1 MAGRGIIKGY
11 METFT
16 DDKYIHWSSLLWC
29 FHGCACMSKLNKNY
43 VQVIVYQLYSNKKL
57 FKKISARTSL
67 KSLLP
72 NEEAIHHGPECS
84 HIFLQVCQQWEAL
97 VALYP
102 GHLSVARFASVA
114 SSLERWSNFFST
126 QRAGLLTAYSKS
138 GRFSQLKRDKLT
150 AYLPLNCISLWDLE
164 VGGAKKQRCQC
175 SRSLVCWV
183 IKSFCSDPGVSCLL
197 TISRALWQAT
207 LSK

>member
-1 MAGRGIIKGY
+1 
-11 METFT
+11 METFA

-29 FHGCACMSKLNKNY
+29 FHGVHIYQNLTKLCILIMFRLLYTNY
-43 VQVIVYQLYSNKKL
+43 TLVKKL

-84 HIFLQVCQQWEAL
+84 HYVCRVRQQWEAL

-114 SSLERWSNFFST
+114 SSLERWSNFVST
-126 QRAGLLTAYSKS
+126 QRAGLLTAYSKI
-138 GRFSQLKRDKLT
+138 GRFSQPKGDKLT
-150 AYLPLNCISLWDLE
+150 ACFPLHCVSLWDLE
-164 VGGAKKQRCQC
+164 AWEANKQRGQC
-175 SRSLVCWV
+175 SRSLVC
-183 IKSFCSDPGVSCLL
+183 CE
-197 TISRALWQAT
+197 
-207 LSK
+207 